1 MTKKLLAA
9 LALVALTAGCG
20 GMFGGEGGLFGGHKS
35 SSQTAAQP
43 SSTAASEQQQAGANA
58 ESVRRAQMALQQ
70 KGLYNGPI
78 DGIWGPET
86 RTAVSSYQKSAGLPQ
101 TAKLDAQTMRSLES
115 SGAQTTGSGS
125 STPPAR

>member
-20 GMFGGEGGLFGGHKS
+20 MFGGEGGGLFGGHKS

-43 SSTAASEQQQAGANA
+43 SSTANEQQQAGVNA
-58 ESVRRAQMALQQ
+58 DSVRRAQMALQQ